1 MAGSGSGGGGGA
13 RSPESSESYTY
24 ETASEERDEKES
36 ANTKGRGRTPTP
48 TRSSPPRHRR
58 SWEISDGESLSPE
71 QVVEGNH
78 NKERLRKDGE
88 SKRKS
93 SRDRHQRGR
102 QPDWQFGAPLQINR
116 NKQEVQKEKDKETG
130 EDREGGYNNDK
141 PNIKQKPPT
150 LSTGVKCL
158 VCGKWVKDENGLAMH
173 QRSSVRCASRRGEES
188 REPCPRCGK
197 HIAKGQYSLEQHWE
211 NGCRANKWGQK
222 QDQEPEATVRG
233 PVPQQDQ
240 QVPDRSRSP
249 LRRRA
254 MQSSAP
260 ASAASAPRLVPAD
273 QVDEQDYQDNGQRQG
288 KKSEGQLQPSDGD
301 SGGAHGGAGGTR
313 FHHEQHVQLHVG
325 ASVGAGLAL
334 APWRRGHPLMVQP
347 HGRQNYHQMQ
357 NQPFGN
363 DGGAGRFG
371 SVPPQPEASAARLS
385 AFFGSLS
392 DMLDPY
398 YITVDP
404 QKIQQSA
411 TALMYSTD
419 LLSRNWKSKRLP

>member
-1 MAGSGSGGGGGA
+1 M
-13 RSPESSESYTY
+13 RPL
-24 ETASEERDEKES
+24 RDEKE
-36 ANTKGRGRTPTP
+36 TPTP
-48 TRSSPPRHRR
+48 TRSPPPRPRR

-93 SRDRHQRGR
+93 SRDKHQRPR
-102 QPDWQFGAPLQINR
+102 QTDWQFGAPLQINR
-116 NKQEVQKEKDKETG
+116 NKQEIQKEKDKETG

-141 PNIKQKPPT
+141 PNNKQKPPT

-158 VCGKWVKDENGLAMH
+158 VCGKWVKDESGLASH

-188 REPCPRCGK
+188 REPCPKCGK
-197 HIAKGQYSLEQHWE
+197 YIAKGQYSLEQHWE
-211 NGCRANKWGQK
+211 NGCRANKWGHK
-222 QDQEPEATVRG
+222 DQEPEATVRV

-301 SGGAHGGAGGTR
+301 SGAAHGGAGGTR
-313 FHHEQHVQLHVG
+313 FQQEILRQL
-325 ASVGAGLAL
+325 APEWLAL
-334 APWRRGHPLMVQP
+334 P
-347 HGRQNYHQMQ
+347 
-357 NQPFGN
+357 
-363 DGGAGRFG
+363 G
-371 SVPPQPEASAARLS
+371 S
-385 AFFGSLS
+385 
-392 DMLDPY
+392 
-398 YITVDP
+398 T
-404 QKIQQSA
+404 
-411 TALMYSTD
+411 
-419 LLSRNWKSKRLP
+419 N

>member
-36 ANTKGRGRTPTP
+36 ANTKGRTERARGSLLET
-48 TRSSPPRHRR
+48 S
-58 SWEISDGESLSPE
+58 ISVAAN
-71 QVVEGNH
+71 QTGNLEPH
-78 NKERLRKDGE
+78 FKSTGT
-88 SKRKS
+88 SKKYR
-93 SRDRHQRGR
+93 
-102 QPDWQFGAPLQINR
+102 
-116 NKQEVQKEKDKETG
+116 KEKDKETG

-197 HIAKGQYSLEQHWE
+197 YIAKGQYSLEQHWE
-211 NGCRANKWGQK
+211 NGCRANKWGQMGQK
-222 QDQEPEATVRG
+222 QEQEPEATVRG

-301 SGGAHGGAGGTR
+301 SGWAHGGAGGTR

-325 ASVGAGLAL
+325 ASVGPGLAL

-392 DMLDPY
+392 DTLDPY
-398 YITVDP
+398 YN
-404 QKIQQSA
+404 
-411 TALMYSTD
+411 
-419 LLSRNWKSKRLP
+419 R